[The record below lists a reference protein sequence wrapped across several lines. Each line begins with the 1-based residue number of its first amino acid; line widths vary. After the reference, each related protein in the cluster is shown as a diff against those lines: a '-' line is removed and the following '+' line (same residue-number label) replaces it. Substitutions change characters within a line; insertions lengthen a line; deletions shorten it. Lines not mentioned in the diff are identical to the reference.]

1 MLLASSYQMSA
12 RMPPAAALSSPNAA
26 TLEAAP
32 PNVGEK
38 HALYAH
44 KAIIKI
50 RDGGVYESDPAA
62 KWVEYRYVESCA
74 GSSSGI

>member
-12 RMPPAAALSSPNAA
+12 KIPPATALSSPNVA

-44 KAIIKI
+44 KAII
-50 RDGGVYESDPAA
+50 RMREGGVYEPDPPLL
-62 KWVEYRYVESCA
+62 WVEYRYEESCA
-74 GSSSGI
+74 